1 MEDMGDR
8 LEALVA
14 DEVGDC
20 CEEDIEERRDELRQL
35 REAIEDSF
43 DTKDV
48 RSLSALGDETRYRM
62 VHALVENGE
71 MCVCEFDPVLD
82 VSESAVSHALST
94 LRDAGLVEREK
105 RGRWRY
111 YKATQKA
118 EAVLEA
124 LGENE

>member
-1 MEDMGDR
+1 MGDR

-14 DEVGDC
+14 DRIDDC
-20 CEEDIEERRDELRQL
+20 CKEDVAEKRDELRQL
-35 REAIEDSF
+35 RDSVEESF
-43 DTKDV
+43 DAEDV
-48 RSLSALGDETRYRM
+48 RSLSALGDETRYR
-62 VHALVENGE
+62 VVRALIEEGE

-111 YKATQKA
+111 YKPTPKA

-124 LGENE
+124 LEENE

>member
-1 MEDMGDR
+1 MRGMEDR

-14 DEVGDC
+14 DRIDDC
-20 CEEDIEERRDELRQL
+20 CEEDVVEKREELRQL
-35 REAIEDSF
+35 RDSVDESF
-43 DTKDV
+43 DPEDV
-48 RSLSALGDETRYRM
+48 RALSALGDETRYR
-62 VHALVENGE
+62 VVCALVKEGE

-94 LRDAGLVEREK
+94 LREAGLVEREK

-111 YKATQKA
+111 YTATEKA

-124 LGENE
+124 LEGNR

>member
-1 MEDMGDR
+1 MRSMGDR
-8 LEALVA
+8 LEALIA

-35 REAIEDSF
+35 RESIEDSF
-43 DTKDV
+43 DTEDV
-48 RSLSALGDETRYRM
+48 RALSALGDETRYRM
-62 VHALVENGE
+62 VRALVENGE

-94 LRDAGLVEREK
+94 LRDSGLVEREK

-111 YKATQKA
+111 YKATPKA

-124 LGENE
+124 LEENE

>member
-35 REAIEDSF
+35 RESIEDSF

-62 VHALVENGE
+62 VRALVENGE
-71 MCVCEFDPVLD
+71 MCVCEFEPVLD
-82 VSESAVSHALST
+82 VSESAVSHALSK
-94 LRDAGLVEREK
+94 LRETGLVEREK
-105 RGRWRY
+105 HGRWRY
-111 YKATQKA
+111 YKATRKA

-124 LGENE
+124 LEGSE

>member
-1 MEDMGDR
+1 MRYMGDR

-14 DEVGDC
+14 DEIDDC
-20 CEEDIEERRDELRQL
+20 CEEDIDKKRDELRQL
-35 REAIEDSF
+35 RDSVDDSF
-43 DTKDV
+43 DTDDV
-48 RSLSALGDETRYRM
+48 RALSALGDETRYR
-62 VHALVENGE
+62 VVCALVEKGE

-111 YKATQKA
+111 YKATEKA

-124 LGENE
+124 LEENE

>member
-1 MEDMGDR
+1 MGDR
-8 LEALVA
+8 LEALVS
-14 DEVGDC
+14 DRIDDC
-20 CEEDIEERRDELRQL
+20 CGEDVAEKRDELRRL
-35 REAIEDSF
+35 RDSVEESF
-43 DTKDV
+43 DAGDV
-48 RSLSALGDETRYRM
+48 HALSALGDETRYR
-62 VHALVENGE
+62 VVRALIEEGE

-111 YKATQKA
+111 YKPTPKA

-124 LGENE
+124 LEENE